1 MGLKVVYTDYFY
13 DSVELEFEIL
23 HELDNLQVVDL
34 TEMQAGGIKE
44 PQALIEHVKDA
55 DAIVTQF
62 AKITSEVID
71 AMPKCRVIARHA
83 IGVDTIDVPAA
94 SSRNIVVANVPDY
107 CIEEVSDT
115 AIAHIL
121 NAVRHISE
129 SDRLLR
135 DGRWEYQRI
144 KPTQRFS
151 QQTVGLLAFGHI
163 ARRVAEKLRPF
174 GCRVLAHDPYA
185 EGLSG
190 YEWVEFVPLETFLA
204 ESDVVSVHVPLNP
217 QTHHML
223 NRQRFEMM
231 KEGAIVV
238 NTSRGGVIDQ
248 DALADAVRGGHIR
261 AAGLDVL
268 EAAES
273 EYADNALLELG
284 ERVAISPH
292 VAWYS
297 EHSIREL
304 KEKTARNV
312 LGVLKGGEP
321 LYRVNKRGSTG
332 QD

>member
-23 HELDNLQVVDL
+23 HELEDVQVVDL
-34 TEMQAGGIKE
+34 TEMQAGGIKD
-44 PQALIEHVKDA
+44 PQALIEHVSDA

-62 AKITSEVID
+62 AKITREVID
-71 AMPKCRVIARHA
+71 AMPKCKVIARHA
-83 IGVDTIDVPAA
+83 IGVDTIDVAAA
-94 SSRNIVVANVPDY
+94 SERNIVVANVPDY

-135 DGRWEYQRI
+135 AKEWEYSHI
-144 KPTQRFS
+144 KPTQRLS
-151 QQTVGLLAFGHI
+151 RQTVGLLAFGHI

-174 GCRVLAHDPYA
+174 ECRILAHDPYA
-185 EGLSG
+185 EGQPG
-190 YEWVEFVPLETFLA
+190 YEWVDFVSLETFLA

-231 KEGAIVV
+231 KKGAIVV
-238 NTSRGGVIDQ
+238 NTSRGGVIHQ
-248 DALADAVRGGHIR
+248 DALADAVRSGHIR

-292 VAWYS
+292 LAWYS

-312 LGVLKGGEP
+312 LGVLKSGEP
-321 LYRVNKRGSTG
+321 LYRVNKPGSTG
-332 QD
+332 QN